1 MKELSA
7 PTRMYIFTTLGAG
20 SVIMI
25 SQLGQI
31 RWDQLGLLVLS
42 FLAAMAQTYKVNGPT
57 DRSNYNIAWLLYGFT
72 FVALGVQATLF
83 VILVAHLAEWARH
96 RYPWYIQT
104 FNIAV
109 YALAALA
116 AEGIYRALNPTDPPI
131 AWQGALGLLAALVVF
146 TLLNHLLV
154 GLVIRLARGQSLA
167 ELGVFEFL
175 TLVTDF
181 TLIGLGAASALVFLI
196 NPFGAILNIIP
207 VYLLYQ
213 ALKVP
218 ALGRRIRN
226 LEARLASLETV
237 NPGLQN

>member
-7 PTRMYIFTTLGAG
+7 PTRTYIITTLGAG
-20 SVIMI
+20 SFIMV

-31 RWDQLGLLVLS
+31 RWDQLGLLVLA

-57 DRSNYNIAWLLYGFT
+57 DRSNYNLAWLFYGFA
-72 FVALGVQATLF
+72 FVSLGVQAALF
-83 VILVAHLAEWARH
+83 VFLVAHLAEWARH

-116 AEGIYRALNPTDPPI
+116 AEGIFRALNPADALM
-131 AWQGALGLLAALVVF
+131 AWQEALGLLAALVVF

-167 ELGVFEFL
+167 ESGVFEFISL
-175 TLVTDF
+175 ATDF
-181 TLIGLGAASALVFLI
+181 TLLGLGAASALVFRV

-218 ALGRRIRN
+218 ALGRRIQN
-226 LEARLASLETV
+226 LETRLASLETV
-237 NPGLQN
+237 NPSLKN